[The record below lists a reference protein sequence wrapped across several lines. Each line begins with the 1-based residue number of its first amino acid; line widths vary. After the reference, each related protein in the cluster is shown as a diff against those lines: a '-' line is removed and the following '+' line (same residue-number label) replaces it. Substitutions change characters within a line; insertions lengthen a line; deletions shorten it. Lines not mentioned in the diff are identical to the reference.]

1 MLPALGSGQNPV
13 MTNLTTGSAPA
24 GGSGLR
30 TDEPV
35 IVLTCARSGS
45 TLLRFVLDSHPALAC
60 PAETGVVDLCSRM
73 GALGGLLAAGD
84 PAAMPAAA
92 DSARTWVTTMFA
104 AYLSRVGKSRWCEK
118 SLGSAAAAAEFL
130 GLFPK
135 ARFICLYRSSMDVV
149 DSVHEACP
157 WGLHG
162 YGLEPFAAVHSGNT
176 VAAVADYWV
185 CQTRPILEFERAHPE
200 VCLRLRYE
208 DLAAEPTATARR
220 IFAFLDES
228 DAPVVAA
235 GFLAERRDRSGPAD
249 HKIWETSR
257 VHADSVGRGI
267 RVPVTAIPSAILALV
282 NELHGELGYGVVDE
296 TWNDAAVAH
305 VLSQPRDEADDDV
318 SAQEEAA
325 AAAAQRLD
333 ELESLLFAR
342 LTQSLPRLRR
352 PAGLAAGSTFRI
364 SAAIRLPGGAL
375 VGQWRVDVA
384 KGTCTPVDAEEASHP
399 ELSAD
404 LDEWAALG
412 DADSWIAVLT
422 GQRGLAAALRDGSL
436 RVAGRRD
443 EGAGTQG
450 PGPRPADGR
459 VTLLTWLIPPS
470 AGAGDDRHRARR
482 GDIARAGWAPR

>member
-1 MLPALGSGQNPV
+1 
-13 MTNLTTGSAPA
+13 MTTVAAGSAPA
-24 GGSGLR
+24 SGPELR

-60 PAETGVVDLCSRM
+60 PAETAIVDLCSRM
-73 GALGGLLAAGD
+73 GILAELLASGD

-92 DSARTWVTTMFA
+92 DATRTWVRAMFG
-104 AYLSRVGKSRWCEK
+104 AYLSRAGKSRWCEK
-118 SLGSAAAAAEFL
+118 SLGSAAAAEEFI

-162 YGLEPFAAVHSGNT
+162 YGLEPFAAAHSGNT

-185 CQTRPILEFERAHPE
+185 CQTRPILEFEQAHPE
-200 VCLRLRYE
+200 ICLRVRYE
-208 DLAAEPTATARR
+208 DLTAEPAATARR
-220 IFAFLDES
+220 IFAFLGEP

-235 GFLAERRDRSGPAD
+235 GFLTERRDLSGPAD
-249 HKIWETSR
+249 HKIWETTR

-267 RVPVTAIPSAILALV
+267 RVPVAAVPPAILALV

-305 VLSQPRDEADDDV
+305 VLSQPRDEADDDAN
-318 SAQEEAA
+318 AQEEAA
-325 AAAAQRLD
+325 AVAAQRLD

-342 LTQSLPRLRR
+342 LAQSLPRLRR
-352 PAGLAAGSTFRI
+352 PTGLAAGSAFRI
-364 SAAIRLPGGAL
+364 SAAVRLPGGAL
-375 VGQWRVDVA
+375 VGHWRVDLT
-384 KGTCTPVDAEEASHP
+384 KSTCTPVDAEAASHP
-399 ELSAD
+399 ALSAD

-443 EGAGTQG
+443 EEAGART
-450 PGPRPADGR
+450 PGPRRADDR

-470 AGAGDDRHRARR
+470 AGTGDNRHRARR
-482 GDIARAGWAPR
+482 GDIARAGWGSG